1 MALVSEVRPRMTYA
15 DLEQLPDD
23 GRRYELYDGEVRV
36 VPSPIPW
43 HQLVVDRFS
52 DQLKAYRERFGGL
65 LFMAPLDIV
74 FSEFNTVQ
82 PDVVFFARGREQL
95 INLRKTIRVAPDI
108 AVEVLSPSTE
118 AVDRGRKMQTFA
130 RFGVRE
136 YWIVDPDIESV
147 ELYHLSEAG
156 YMLEQTASNTEFAR
170 SLVLPELTINVAA
183 LFAPIGGIEGPAK
196 AGPLS

>member
-1 MALVSEVRPRMTYA
+1 MTYA

-23 GRRYELYDGEVRV
+23 GRRYELHDGEVWV

-43 HQLVVDRFS
+43 HQLVVDRFA

-74 FSEFNTVQ
+74 FSQFNTAQ
-82 PDVVFFARGREQL
+82 PDVVFFVRDRERL
-95 INLRKTIRVAPDI
+95 IDLRKTIRVAPDL

-118 AVDRGRKMQTFA
+118 AMDRGKKMRMFA

-136 YWIVDPDIESV
+136 YWIVDPDSETV
-147 ELYHLSEAG
+147 EVYYLSEGSYELVQAASTTQLAG
-156 YMLEQTASNTEFAR
+156 SR
-170 SLVLPELTINVAA
+170 ILPELILNVGA
-183 LFAPIGGIEGPAK
+183 LFVPPA
-196 AGPLS
+196 ATPSSTGR

>member
-1 MALVSEVRPRMTYA
+1 MALVRGVRPPMTYA

-23 GRRYELYDGEVRV
+23 GRRYELYDGEVWV

-43 HQLVVDRFS
+43 HQLVVDRFA

-74 FSEFNTVQ
+74 FSPFNTAQ
-82 PDVVFFARGREQL
+82 PDVVFFVRDRERL
-95 INLRKTIRVAPDI
+95 IDLRKTIRVAPDL

-118 AVDRGRKMQTFA
+118 AMDRGKKMRMFA

-136 YWIVDPDIESV
+136 YWIVDPDRETV
-147 ELYHLSEAG
+147 EVYYLSEGSYELVQA
-156 YMLEQTASNTEFAR
+156 ASRTQLAESR
-170 SLVLPELTINVAA
+170 ILPELIVNVGA
-183 LFAPIGGIEGPAK
+183 LFVPPATTPSSTGP
-196 AGPLS
+196 